1 MATEAPFDKVADVS
15 ESSDFSLA
23 DKSQDA
29 VSGDATVNGKPTV
42 GNDEIANK
50 RITNLEEQIN
60 SAEVSVSGGSDTEAS
75 RPEWPR
81 TKDGDKGHG
90 RTTSSTKKPATFKAV
105 SVNKTFLASKA
116 TSPSTTISKT
126 SDKPSSGS
134 STPPPGS
141 NILSASR
148 PRLVA
153 KTANAA
159 RDAAPRFSSAVNG
172 GKPASAPDP
181 NVVWNKN
188 RPPEPKKLTDEEL
201 KKYGIHMA
209 SRLNEDDTQGQNK
222 WADIDDDDDDWAPET
237 ITWGDGTKT
246 TLPHLDDQ
254 TTAPSDTGESASTS
268 YKPKAQEK
276 PKSPVPAVVNAS
288 PLPRPI
294 GLGSGK
300 GLVLKGASM
309 ERPALVAKP
318 PVPPGPAKSPWAQL
332 PPVDRASPASAEPI
346 RGPAREAP
354 LYKVATAQP
363 REIAADDFSR
373 SSWRD
378 MSSHG
383 TKELYNSHSG
393 RYEPVSDRRGGVRSD
408 GQGKQQ
414 LALLQRGQPPDKAAE
429 PSAAFQTNHVSQ
441 DSCMERRRGS
451 SNVSG
456 GSGSYLVRMAKGHDG
471 TSLQPAPTEIVGS
484 RPSSLVVSADVPQA
498 PSSSSIHAAP
508 SMAESR
514 TPAKHAV
521 VEAQTAAAS
530 DFSATEAKP
539 ALAADPLIDQVEFQK
554 KVMQEKRELA
564 RKRREEEEARE
575 KAARMERIQKK
586 LDAMGPPPSKKSEK
600 KESSVAEEGAKP
612 THIKQREPCEP
623 GRDMAAKA
631 IGAEAN
637 DYSMANTT
645 KLRPN
650 AAAEAKSAVAKDG
663 SYVGPAGRRPSQGH
677 DTKRLDSWTGGAN
690 RAEKLTPWTAGVS
703 SQSRNVW
710 GSPDNDRGLGNGTF
724 NPDLGRISGS
734 TVASSQGRKGPSP
747 IAPPT
752 AARASAQGQA
762 RPQSPIGP
770 QSSRFAASGPDLASK
785 WAVDISEKDKK
796 MAAEKL
802 AERKERDRQMMEK
815 GLAVEDAQPIIKDTW
830 RQVHLVGDGTRR
842 VIASAQIQPVA
853 SWKTAQEK
861 LTKDSAPVEASMPL
875 TNAGVIGSGPSNS
888 VLAPSNKGVASQPR
902 ASRFFPARD
911 VRFEPTGPAAG
922 PSRPASP
929 CPPPPTMEGHP
940 AYEGDVIHPHV
951 SLPKPQPVVKLP
963 PVKWTADPSHAQ
975 SRLDGTESSR
985 FPNRETIHVGPRLE
999 PSTSHPVKEERH
1011 RASWQD
1017 RIKNLLNGNKP
1028 LPMKHMDVNPA
1039 SRSSLDHGMQQN
1051 MATVLLPGIMAADV
1065 PGSQKSPVSKPMAE
1079 DCFEEQEMGSLPQI
1093 RLPHK
1098 APEAAW
1104 QPAPTHTKPL
1114 PKKFVVQSAI
1124 MEPYYFAA
1132 DVVGGGNAIKIQF
1145 PGMAEAR
1152 LVTIPFSA
1160 TRGGRS
1166 AQSRSSPRH
1175 RGSGH
1180 GPRGARRETSNG
1192 NGYGNRDNGS
1202 STSSRGGRTAYR
1214 RGSSESWARQLSA
1227 QVSGPVK
1234 AQQAPQLA

>member
-1 MATEAPFDKVADVS
+1 MPF
-15 ESSDFSLA
+15 
-23 DKSQDA
+23 
-29 VSGDATVNGKPTV
+29 
-42 GNDEIANK
+42 
-50 RITNLEEQIN
+50 LEMRLSTQ
-60 SAEVSVSGGSDTEAS
+60 
-75 RPEWPR
+75 PK

-90 RTTSSTKKPATFKAV
+90 RTTSSTKKPTTFKAV

-141 NILSASR
+141 NVLSASR

-159 RDAAPRFSSAVNG
+159 RDAAAPRFASAVNG

-222 WADIDDDDDDWAPET
+222 WADIDDDDDDWAPEA

-254 TTAPSDTGESASTS
+254 TTAPSDNGDSASIS
-268 YKPKAQEK
+268 YKPKTLDK
-276 PKSPVPAVVNAS
+276 PKSPVPAPMNAS
-288 PLPRPI
+288 PLTRPT

-332 PPVDRASPASAEPI
+332 PPVDRASPASVEPV
-346 RGPAREAP
+346 RGPARDAP

-378 MSSHG
+378 SSSHG

-393 RYEPVSDRRGGVRSD
+393 RYEPVSDRRGAARAD

-414 LALLQRGQPPDKAAE
+414 LALLQRGQPPEKAAE

-456 GSGSYLVRMAKGHDG
+456 GSGSYLLRMGKNHDG
-471 TSLQPAPTEIVGS
+471 PTLQPTPTEIVDS
-484 RPSSLVVSADVPQA
+484 RPSSLVVSADVPNAQ
-498 PSSSSIHAAP
+498 SSSSIHATP

-514 TPAKHAV
+514 TAAKHPVIETQPA
-521 VEAQTAAAS
+521 TGT
-530 DFSATEAKP
+530 DFSAAEPK
-539 ALAADPLIDQVEFQK
+539 AAPIVEPLIDQVEFQK

-600 KESSVAEEGAKP
+600 KESSLVEEGAKP
-612 THIKQREPCEP
+612 THIKQREPPEP
-623 GRDMAAKA
+623 SREIAGKA
-631 IGAEAN
+631 IGQEAN
-637 DYSMANTT
+637 DYSIVSAT

-650 AAAEAKSAVAKDG
+650 AAPETKSAAVAKDG

-677 DTKRLDSWTGGAN
+677 DAKRLDSWTGGVN
-690 RAEKLTPWTAGVS
+690 RSEKLTPWTAGVS

-734 TVASSQGRKGPSP
+734 TVASSQSRKGPSP
-747 IAPPT
+747 IAPPN
-752 AARASAQGQA
+752 AVRASAQAQA

-770 QSSRFAASGPDLASK
+770 QSSRFAASGSDLASK

-796 MAAEKL
+796 MAADNL

-815 GLAVEDAQPIIKDTW
+815 GLSVEDTQPTIKDTW

-842 VIASAQIQPVA
+842 AMHNAPIQPQPVA
-853 SWKTAQEK
+853 SWKSTQEK

-888 VLAPSNKGVASQPR
+888 VLPPSNKGVASQPR

-911 VRFEPTGPAAG
+911 VRFESMGPAAG

-963 PVKWTADPSHAQ
+963 PVKWTSDSSHAQ
-975 SRLDGTESSR
+975 SRLDGAESSR
-985 FPNRETIHVGPRLE
+985 FSNRDSIHVAPRQE
-999 PSTSHPVKEERH
+999 PSTSHPVKDERH

-1017 RIKNLLNGNKP
+1017 RINNLLNGNKP

-1039 SRSSLDHGMQQN
+1039 SRNSLDHGIQQN
-1051 MATVLLPGIMAADV
+1051 MATVLLPVIMAVDV
-1065 PGSQKSPVSKPMAE
+1065 PGSHKSPVSKPMAE

-1145 PGMAEAR
+1145 PGMSEAR
-1152 LVTIPFSA
+1152 FVTIPFSA

-1175 RGSGH
+1175 RGTGH
-1180 GPRGARRETSNG
+1180 GPRGSRREPSNG
-1192 NGYGNRDNGS
+1192 SGYGNRDNGS

-1214 RGSSESWARQLSA
+1214 RGSSESWARQLSG
-1227 QVSGPVK
+1227 QVSGPTK
-1234 AQQAPQLA
+1234 TQQAPPQLA